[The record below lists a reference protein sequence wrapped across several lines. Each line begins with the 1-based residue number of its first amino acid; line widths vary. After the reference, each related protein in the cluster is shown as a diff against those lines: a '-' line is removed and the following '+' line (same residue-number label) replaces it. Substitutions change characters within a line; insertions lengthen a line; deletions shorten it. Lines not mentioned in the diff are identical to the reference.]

1 MNKEE
6 IKHFKA
12 MLRQGSLRHMN
23 ILLDD
28 KFKREYKFLEWRITD
43 LEIRY
48 QQSIRRN
55 EVLKRKLQEYEL
67 LLATKVEIK

>member
-1 MNKEE
+1 MEKDNRLDIVKRAKELQ
-6 IKHFKA
+6 K
-12 MLRQGSLRHMN
+12 QN
-23 ILLDD
+23 D

-48 QQSIRRN
+48 QQSVRRN

-67 LLATKVEIK
+67 LLATKAGI

>member
-1 MNKEE
+1 MKED
-6 IKHFKA
+6 K
-12 MLRQGSLRHMN
+12 R
-23 ILLDD
+23 LDVVKRAEELQKQND

-48 QQSIRRN
+48 QQSVRHN

-67 LLATKVEIK
+67 LLATKVGIK

>member
-1 MNKEE
+1 MEKDNRLDIVKRVEE
-6 IKHFKA
+6 LQK
-12 MLRQGSLRHMN
+12 QN
-23 ILLDD
+23 D

-67 LLATKVEIK
+67 LLATKVEI

>member
-1 MNKEE
+1 MGKDNRLDIVKRVEE
-6 IKHFKA
+6 LQK
-12 MLRQGSLRHMN
+12 QN
-23 ILLDD
+23 D

-67 LLATKVEIK
+67 LLATKVEI